1 MLLAELAEYKNFV
14 NSSGIAFASIGAYL
28 VWGYLTEINFA
39 DKEAYLRG
47 KGVLTVPD
55 PSPEDVCRLKRSI
68 LFSKFGLF
76 MILAGGGLQ
85 IISNYIPS

>member
-1 MLLAELAEYKNFV
+1 MTELAQYKNFV
-14 NSSGIAFASIGAYL
+14 NSSGIAIASIGAYL
-28 VWGYLTEINFA
+28 VWRYLMEINFA

-47 KGVLTVPD
+47 EGVVTVPD
-55 PSPEDVCRLKRSI
+55 PSLADVRSLKRSI

>member
-1 MLLAELAEYKNFV
+1 MLLTELAEYKNFV
-14 NSSGIAFASIGAYL
+14 NSCGMFASIGAYL
-28 VWGYLTEINFA
+28 VWRYLTEINFA

-47 KGVLTVPD
+47 EGVLTVPD

-68 LFSKFGLF
+68 LLSKLGLF

-85 IISNYIPS
+85 IISTYFPS

>member
-1 MLLAELAEYKNFV
+1 MLLTELAEYKNFV
-14 NSSGIAFASIGAYL
+14 NSFGIAFASIGAYL
-28 VWGYLTEINFA
+28 VWRYLMEINFA

-47 KGVLTVPD
+47 EGVVTVPD
-55 PSPEDVCRLKRSI
+55 PSLADVRSLKRLI
-68 LFSKFGLF
+68 LFLKLGLF